1 MAKPRRFGT
10 RLAAL
15 SSAAILAV
23 YAVGYTVTE
32 DAAHG
37 ATPAGPGAGN
47 EGAQASPSSPSSAAS
62 ATSSATAAR
71 TGTPSPTSTFAV
83 QRPAS
88 TATASAAARPAAYR
102 DGTYVGYATG
112 RHGSLE
118 ATVTVAGGKI
128 AAVQISQCLTRY
140 PCTRIA
146 SLPGQVVSRQSAQVD
161 YVSGATDSSRTFMQ
175 AVTNALA
182 SAS

>member
-23 YAVGYTVTE
+23 YAVGYAVTE
-32 DAAHG
+32 DAAQS
-37 ATPAGPGAGN
+37 AAPAGPGAGN
-47 EGAQASPSSPSSAAS
+47 EGTQAAPSS
-62 ATSSATAAR
+62 ATSSAAAAR
-71 TGTPSPTSTFAV
+71 TGSPSPTSTVAV
-83 QRPAS
+83 QRPAFP
-88 TATASAAARPAAYR
+88 ATAAARPATYR
-102 DGTYVGYATG
+102 DGRYVGYATG

-118 ATVTVAGGKI
+118 ATVTVEGGKI
-128 AAVQISQCLTRY
+128 AAVEISQCLTRY
-140 PCTRIA
+140 PCTRIG

>member
-1 MAKPRRFGT
+1 MARPRRFGG

-23 YAVGYTVTE
+23 YAVGYTATE
-32 DAAHG
+32 HAAQSAESDG
-37 ATPAGPGAGN
+37 TPLQPTARA
-47 EGAQASPSSPSSAAS
+47 SSP
-62 ATSSATAAR
+62 
-71 TGTPSPTSTFAV
+71 
-83 QRPAS
+83 
-88 TATASAAARPAAYR
+88 TATASAAARAGTGVTPGSTATATATASQRATVTATAKSAPAAYR

-112 RHGSLE
+112 RHGSIE
-118 ATVTVAGGKI
+118 ATVTVEGGKI
-128 AAVQISQCLTRY
+128 AAVEISQCLTRY
-140 PCTRIA
+140 PCSRIS
-146 SLPGQVVSRQSAQVD
+146 SLPGQVVSKQTAQVD

>member
-1 MAKPRRFGT
+1 MERPRQFGG

-32 DAAHG
+32 DAAQSAESG
-37 ATPAGPGAGN
+37 
-47 EGAQASPSSPSSAAS
+47 ASPLQPTSPATAAANAAS
-62 ATSSATAAR
+62 TAPGTPRASTPGTTTTPSATAAQR
-71 TGTPSPTSTFAV
+71 ATVTST
-83 QRPAS
+83 
-88 TATASAAARPAAYR
+88 AAARAPAAYR

-112 RHGSLE
+112 RHGSIE
-118 ATVTVAGGKI
+118 ATVTVSGGRI
-128 AAVQISQCLTRY
+128 AAVEISQCLTRY
-140 PCTRIA
+140 PCTRIGA
-146 SLPGQVVSRQSAQVD
+146 LPGQVVSRQTAQVD

-182 SAS
+182 SAG